1 MIRSAI
7 RYRRVNRLK
16 GARLEAME
24 KELTFFDR
32 NQDRMGYSDLVD
44 RALPIGSGP
53 VEAAC
58 KTIVKSR
65 FCQSGMRWSIQGGQ
79 NVMNLR
85 VLQKSEQWEDA
96 WEAYSEAGGYQA
108 YCQHAA

>member
-1 MIRSAI
+1 
-7 RYRRVNRLK
+7 
-16 GARLEAME
+16 ME

-85 VLQKSEQWEDA
+85 VLQKSETM
-96 WEAYSEAGGYQA
+96 GGRMGGILRGRRVSGLLSTRGIKPE
-108 YCQHAA
+108 